1 MQNLF
6 SFSFDLT
13 PQCPGPDQYKEEG
26 RMSSA
31 EITTT
36 TNQVY
41 VYKGTGLNLHQ
52 AWLGHGEQLNTCTA
66 RSELNTYMHTRTRIY
81 LSELIYHTLPLMAFY
96 LGGVKLHPG
105 ELTGFRHNSFQ
116 QQIRSHRNGNCA
128 PRRTLLSQLHKL
140 FQKLSACC
148 VCLYMHAWA
157 CACVYVCTRLCA
169 RGTMRHQ
176 LIQSDSAEVQKQAV
190 TPLKRLFF
198 LIVFIFTS

>member
-26 RMSSA
+26 GMSSA

-52 AWLGHGEQLNTCTA
+52 AWLGHREQLNTCTA
-66 RSELNTYMHTRTRIY
+66 RSELTTYTHARTRIY
-81 LSELIYHTLPLMAFY
+81 LSELIYHTLPLTAFY

-105 ELTGFRHNSFQ
+105 ELTRFRHNSFQ
-116 QQIRSHRNGNCA
+116 QQIRSLRNGNRA
-128 PRRTLLSQLHKL
+128 PRWTLLSQFNRL
-140 FQKLSACC
+140 FQKLAACRARLYVCAC
-148 VCLYMHAWA
+148 VLAHMCA
-157 CACVYVCTRLCA
+157 CACMCA
-169 RGTMRHQ
+169 HARVRDAPLGTGWNRT
-176 LIQSDSAEVQKQAV
+176 IA
-190 TPLKRLFF
+190 LKFKNGQ
-198 LIVFIFTS
+198 